1 MIREVQRDLI
11 PDVCHH
17 WSGNR
22 NGDTGKILFR
32 RPEKQLAHKLGCNM
46 LGPRSLRKSTPP
58 VGISVLLTRF
68 RFDLLRG
75 FDEDGDRL
83 RTRAASCSRRP
94 LTLDLRTIKPTAVFI
109 HPG

>member
-11 PDVCHH
+11 PDVCPH

-32 RPEKQLAHKLGCNM
+32 HPEKQLAHNLGCNT
-46 LGPRSLRKSTPP
+46 LRPRSLRKSTPP
-58 VGISVLLTRF
+58 VAISVLLTRF
-68 RFDLLRG
+68 RFDLLPG
-75 FDEDGDRL
+75 FDEDGDCL

-94 LTLDLRTIKPTAVFI
+94 LPLGLRTISPTA
-109 HPG
+109 